1 MVLLTATT
9 TYAMSFDAE
18 VQAAVQKYKNNY
30 LPVLSK
36 YAVPTAVP
44 TDISTLM
51 EYEKMYSQKVREL
64 QSCTVT
70 ALRFDPLDEI
80 NKKYDDLQKNEAD
93 RKSQIEAKA
102 EQEKQDRLAAH
113 EAEVASV
120 TKYNESLLQPIR
132 EKHQELLQY
141 KDTLQR
147 VFDRYGISPLDM
159 QLSDNLTVAEF
170 NALIDSSVDICKRYI
185 KQDSALFMRAVS
197 PLKDNTNLGFT
208 LGFVTLAAVICYISL
223 PLISIPI
230 FYFFCKSTHTMYKD
244 IERLRIARVLMAQ
257 VDYQRFVSEED
268 KKSAAEIDYTDI
280 ETSTKE
286 ALASLKDYSGERQA
300 AIDELDKNRDNYNKL
315 CVDATAEVKAEY
327 AKRLD
332 ELKAFLDK
340 VIKAKQKI
348 LDEAVT
354 FPSEQNLHLTLSRD
368 FVLSREK
375 EIIDVRTTLPP
386 MNLVFDA
393 SDRDTAI
400 RRIKLYLCNALLNV
414 RVKNLSVDLVDPL
427 NLCAEFSEFLVPEA
441 KPYIHVNPKQL
452 SDLVKDYK
460 DIAQTNVFKTREKT
474 VDEFNTDA
482 EQREL
487 VPIDYTLVILISGF
501 EKQFEGDAGK
511 LFEEF
516 VRISYKHGIW
526 IWILSDQKHE
536 GTLWVDGTGLKGT
549 PINYTSDIGDQAMLI
564 YTKALAEFK
573 DRGIDYVTK
582 FANKYIPR
590 DKWWTWD
597 TIKSIEMNIGL
608 ENGDPTRG
616 FPMLMGDANVHAILG
631 GATGAG
637 KSAAINEMLISLI
650 TKYPPSELQ
659 LVYVDFKNVEAAK
672 FTQGYELEENRWH
685 TAEEDQKLKKD
696 GAYYTRL
703 SRIPHL
709 RIISG
714 TTDGEYAL
722 SVFEFLM
729 EEMARRQKIIN
740 MFGVTKLQEAREQ
753 LLAKYNLEHNGDKK
767 KGTWYEMRRNWE
779 WYKPNIYD
787 QYGDLPRLLIVFDEF
802 QVMYNP
808 EFVDGKIIDQI
819 NGKITAI
826 TKLARAMGCHFW
838 FTSQS
843 MKGTMSADTMSNFSL
858 RMALRCSKDVSNEL
872 LGNPASGTIKAKFG
886 FMYSND
892 SAGQNKDANKF
903 WRLPFLDEKNM
914 PDFINPMY
922 DMLEE
927 RHEHHNMA
935 EFYDEKILVP
945 STVMDDWYKNY
956 PDSFSDPSTFILGER
971 AAFSTNKAPL
981 AITLQDDD
989 GENILIGAFDRQD
1002 MLNMTM
1008 TIVNNIKH
1016 HGDDVTMIINSM
1028 DKDSY
1033 TLLDIENIADPRF
1046 KDLASPKQDADQLI
1060 TALGQMITTRGE
1072 QGGPFKQM
1080 YVILVQWEK
1089 APGLGIDKNFKLE
1102 DKFKAI
1108 LRDGPSV
1115 GVHFVLAMREK
1126 GEMGRASANM
1136 CKHHLGG
1143 LMMSDQSAF
1152 FMQTTKVEK
1161 LPSADKDAGLF
1172 ALYEF
1177 GTTLQKFRI
1186 YQHVFT
1192 AKLKSRE
1199 IRI

>member
-1 MVLLTATT
+1 MARHIAYMTCVT
-9 TYAMSFDAE
+9 SFDKDVAE
-18 VQAAVQKYKNNY
+18 AIKKYKNSY
-30 LPVLSK
+30 LPVLNK
-36 YAVPTAVP
+36 YSVPSTVP
-44 TDISTLM
+44 EDISTLM
-51 EYEKMYSQKVREL
+51 EYERTYTQKVKEL
-64 QSCTVT
+64 QSCRVT
-70 ALRFDPLDEI
+70 SLTFNPLDEV
-80 NKKYDDLQKNEAD
+80 NKKFDDLQNTEEQRKEKIKESAEKAKVDRQQAYENELAAAD
-93 RKSQIEAKA
+93 R
-102 EQEKQDRLAAH
+102 
-113 EAEVASV
+113 
-120 TKYNESLLQPIR
+120 YNDSLLQPIR
-132 EKHQELLQY
+132 EKHQELLSY
-141 KDTLQR
+141 KETLQR
-147 VFDRYGISPLDM
+147 IFDYYGISPLDM
-159 QLSDNLTVAEF
+159 QLSDDLTVTEF

-185 KQDSALFMRAVS
+185 KQDSALFMRVIS

-208 LGFVTLAAVICYISL
+208 LGFVALATVACYVSL
-223 PLISIPI
+223 PFISIPI
-230 FYFFCKSTHTMYKD
+230 FYFFCKSTHKMYKD

-257 VDYQRFVSEED
+257 IDYQRFISESDVRSVED
-268 KKSAAEIDYTDI
+268 IDFTDI
-280 ETSTKE
+280 ETSMKE
-286 ALASLKDYSGERQA
+286 ELSTIKDYSEERQNT
-300 AIDELDKNRDNYNKL
+300 ISELARNQNNYNKQ
-315 CVDATAEVKAEY
+315 CVDATAEVKAAY
-327 AKRLD
+327 AERLENLKVYLNKVVEKKQKLLD
-332 ELKAFLDK
+332 E
-340 VIKAKQKI
+340 V
-348 LDEAVT
+348 VT
-354 FPSEQNLHLTLSRD
+354 FPHEQNLHLTLDRN

-375 EIIDVRTTLPP
+375 EIIDIKTLLPP
-386 MNLVFDA
+386 QNLVFDA
-393 SDRDTAI
+393 SDRDAAI
-400 RRIKLYLCNALLNV
+400 RRVKLYLCNALLNI
-414 RVKNLSVDLVDPL
+414 RVKNLTVDLIDPM
-427 NLCAEFSEFLVPEA
+427 NLCAEFSEFMVPEA
-441 KPYIHVNPKQL
+441 KECINVNPKL
-452 SDLVKDYK
+452 VGDLLKDYK
-460 DIAQTNVFKTREKT
+460 DVAQQNVFRIRDKT

-482 EQREL
+482 EEREL
-487 VPIDYTLVILISGF
+487 VPIDYTLCVLISGF
-501 EKQFEGDAGK
+501 EKQFEGDSGK
-511 LFEEF
+511 QFSEF
-516 VRISYKHGIW
+516 LKISFKYGIW
-526 IWILSDQKHE
+526 IWIIDVNQHE
-536 GTLWVDGTGLKGT
+536 GTAWIDGKNVSGT
-549 PINYTSDIGDQAMLI
+549 PIEYTSELGDKAMSI
-564 YTKALAEFK
+564 YVKALANFK

-582 FANKYIPR
+582 FAQKYIPR

-608 ENGDPTRG
+608 EGGDPTRG
-616 FPMLMGDANVHAILG
+616 FPQCMGDANVHAILG

-672 FTQGYELEENRWH
+672 FTMGYELEENRWH
-685 TAEEDQKLKKD
+685 TAEEDQELKKN

-767 KGTWYEMRRNWE
+767 KGTWYEMRQNWE

-808 EFVDGKIIDQI
+808 EFVDSKIIDQI

-858 RMALRCSKDVSNEL
+858 RMALRCSKEVSNEL
-872 LGNPASGTIKAKFG
+872 LGNPASGFIKAKFG

-892 SAGQNKDANKF
+892 SAGQNKDANKL
-903 WRLPFLDEKNM
+903 WRLPFLDEKAM

-922 DMLEE
+922 DMLTE
-927 RHEHHNMA
+927 RNETHNMA

-945 STVMDDWYKNY
+945 SSVMDDWYKNY
-956 PDSFSDPSTFILGER
+956 PDTFADPSTFILGER

-989 GENILIGAFDRQD
+989 GENICIAAFDRQD
-1002 MLNMTM
+1002 MLNMTR
-1008 TIVNNIKH
+1008 TIIGNIKH
-1016 HGDDVTMIINSM
+1016 HNEDAIMIINSM

-1033 TLLDIENIADPRF
+1033 ALLDIDNIADPRF
-1046 KDLASPKQDADQLI
+1046 KDLASPKQDVDQLV
-1060 TALGQMITTRGE
+1060 TALGQMITSRSE
-1072 QGGPFKQM
+1072 QGGPFTQM
-1080 YVILVQWEK
+1080 YVVLVQWEK
-1089 APGLGIDKNFKLE
+1089 APGLGVDKNFKLE

-1115 GVHFVLAMREK
+1115 GVHFILAMREK
-1126 GEMGRASANM
+1126 GEMSRACVNM

-1177 GTTLQKFRI
+1177 GTTLVKFRI

-1192 AKLKSRE
+1192 AQLKSRE

>member
-1 MVLLTATT
+1 MEHHTATMT
-9 TYAMSFDAE
+9 CAISFDDQVKE
-18 VQAAVQKYKNNY
+18 AVQKYKNSY

-36 YAVPTAVP
+36 FTVPTAVP
-44 TDISTLM
+44 KDISTLL
-51 EYEKMYSQKVREL
+51 EYERTYSQKVKEL
-64 QSCTVT
+64 QSCSVKTLT
-70 ALRFDPLDEI
+70 FDPLSEV
-80 NKKYDDLQKNEAD
+80 NKKYDDLQKSEAD
-93 RKSQIEAKA
+93 RKVQIEANAEKAKA
-102 EQEKQDRLAAH
+102 ERQQRHESELQE
-113 EAEVASV
+113 VS
-120 TKYNESLLQPIR
+120 TYNESLLQPIR
-132 EKHQELLQY
+132 EKHQELLTY

-147 VFDRYGISPLDM
+147 VFDHYGISPLDM
-159 QLSDNLTVAEF
+159 QLSDTLTVAEF

-185 KQDSALFMRAVS
+185 VQDSAIFMKAVA

-208 LGFVTLAAVICYISL
+208 LGFVTLAAIICYISL
-223 PLISIPI
+223 PFISIPI
-230 FYFFCKSTHTMYKD
+230 FYFFCKATHTMYKD

-268 KKSAAEIDYTDI
+268 MKTVEDIDYTDI
-280 ETSTKE
+280 EISMKEELST
-286 ALASLKDYSGERQA
+286 LKDYSEERQA
-300 AIDELDKNRDNYNKL
+300 AIDTLAKNKGNYNKL
-315 CVDATAEVKAEY
+315 CTDATAEVKAAY

-332 ELKAFLDK
+332 ELQNFLKAVIAAKDK
-340 VIKAKQKI
+340 IMS
-348 LDEAVT
+348 EAVN
-354 FPSEQNLHLTLSRD
+354 FPSEQNLHLTLCRD
-368 FVLSREK
+368 YVLSREK
-375 EIIDVRTTLPP
+375 EIIDVKTTIPP

-393 SDRDTAI
+393 NDRDKAL
-400 RRIKLYLCNALLNV
+400 RNIKLYLCNALLSV
-414 RVKNLSVDLVDPL
+414 RVKNLTVDLVDPL
-427 NLCAEFSEFLVPEA
+427 NLCAEFSEFLVPET
-441 KPYIHVNPKQL
+441 KPYIHVNPKPINEL
-452 SDLVKDYK
+452 IKDYR
-460 DIAQTNVFKTREKT
+460 DIAQTNVFKTREKS

-482 EQREL
+482 EAREL
-487 VPIDYTLVILISGF
+487 VPIDYTLSIWISGH
-501 EKQFEGDAGK
+501 EKAFEGEPGK
-511 LFEEF
+511 QLNEF
-516 VRISYKHGIW
+516 IKISYKHGIW
-526 IWILSDQKHE
+526 IWVLNPEPKE
-536 GTLWVDGTGLKGT
+536 GTLFVDGNGLKGT
-549 PINYTSDIGDQAMLI
+549 PIEYSSSIGDTAVAI
-564 YTKALAEFK
+564 YTKALEEFK

-590 DKWWTWD
+590 NKWWTWD

-616 FPMLMGDANVHAILG
+616 FPQCMGDANVHAILG

-672 FTQGYELEENRWH
+672 FTMGYEQAEDRWH
-685 TAEEDQKLKKD
+685 TAEEDQLLKKE
-696 GAYYTRL
+696 GKYYTRL

-753 LLAKYNLEHNGDKK
+753 ILAKYNLEHNGDKK
-767 KGTWYEMRRNWE
+767 KGTWHEMRMNWD

-808 EFVDGKIIDQI
+808 EFVDPKIIDQI

-858 RMALRCSKDVSNEL
+858 RMALRCSKEVSNEL

-903 WRLPFLDEKNM
+903 WRLPFLDEKAM

-922 DMLEE
+922 DMLIEQ
-927 RHEHHNMA
+927 HENHNMA

-945 STVMDDWYKNY
+945 STIMDDWYENY
-956 PDSFSDPSTFILGER
+956 PDTFADPSTFILGER

-989 GENILIGAFDRQD
+989 GENILVAAFDRQD
-1002 MLNMTM
+1002 MLNMTR
-1008 TIVNNIKH
+1008 TIIGNIKH
-1016 HGDDVTMIINSM
+1016 HGEDAIMIINSM

-1033 TLLDIENIADPRF
+1033 ALLDIDQIADPRF
-1046 KDLASPKQDADQLI
+1046 KDLASPKQDVSELVG
-1060 TALGQMITTRGE
+1060 ALGQMITARRE
-1072 QGGPFKQM
+1072 QGGPFKQL
-1080 YVILVQWEK
+1080 YVVLVQWEK
-1089 APGLGIDKNFKLE
+1089 APGLGVDKNFKLE
-1102 DKFKAI
+1102 DQFKAL

-1115 GVHFVLAMREK
+1115 GVHFVMCMREK
-1126 GEMGRASANM
+1126 GEMGRYVANS

-1143 LMMSDQSAF
+1143 LMMSDQSAY

-1177 GTTLQKFRI
+1177 GTTLTKFRI